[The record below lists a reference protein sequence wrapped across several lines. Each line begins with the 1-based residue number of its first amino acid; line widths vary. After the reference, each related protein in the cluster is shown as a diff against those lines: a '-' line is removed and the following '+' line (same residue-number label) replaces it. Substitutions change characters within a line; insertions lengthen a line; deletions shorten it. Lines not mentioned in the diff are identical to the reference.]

1 MPTCQEV
8 VQNLRIRRMLGEK
21 ITMERLNKAVEQA
34 MKKGWETE
42 YEGEE
47 TIKEP
52 PKRKAPD
59 EAYNVY

>member
-1 MPTCQEV
+1 
-8 VQNLRIRRMLGEK
+8 MLGEE